1 MQQDDL
7 KLTILKSLNDIQEI
21 VNKYKQNELSVIHK
35 INNYNDF
42 KELFES
48 DISEEDYFA
57 IKELID
63 LLDYQN
69 LETKLN
75 KLENIVV
82 EWKEKCEKNWNSYN
96 INFKNHLKNKFNNIL
111 NSLNRINP
119 YISKTDSYELCIK
132 RYINFCDNILKINT
146 NKDVLE
152 PFSMDAK
159 KYVIFGKNGAGKT
172 RLLKHIKED
181 CFNSNSFIALS
192 DREIRFGRLNALNMD
207 YKSNFTLNNIF
218 ENTYFAYPNDVL
230 SLFFKDRMIKELQ
243 KDETTVSDGQGN
255 RNALIYDKLL
265 KIYDSLGLDRKI
277 YFDTDTAKI
286 MLYNDE
292 MNIKPYYVESGSD
305 GEKSII
311 QLIMFILLCPENSFV
326 FIDEPENHFNTALLN
341 ELFNILENE
350 RNDIIFIY
358 CTHNID
364 FIELRLDA
372 KLIYLEKFDGNE
384 WVYNEF
390 DSFEEISIENIINI
404 VGTKKNILFIESEK
418 EKLDYKLYYSLF
430 DNYKVIPVSS
440 CENVINNC
448 KMLNSQNYLN
458 LNREARGIIDND
470 FRTENE
476 INKLKNENKIF
487 TLIYSEIENMLL
499 SPCIL
504 DYICEKYNLNGNI
517 DKFKKTVIKLARDT
531 KEVIIND
538 YINKSYYK
546 YQKTSKIN
554 FNDDINNIRSQIDN
568 MNNSN
573 KNDFIA
579 QLEIFKN
586 DLETTLNSE
595 NYDNIVKK
603 YPNKSFFSC
612 LNTLGIN
619 KDLYLKWVINSI
631 STDIEFKEKINREL
645 FDNFF

>member
-75 KLENIVV
+75 ELENIVV

-152 PFSMDAK
+152 PFSMDTK

-207 YKSNFTLNNIF
+207 YKSNFNLNNIF

-230 SLFFKDRMIKELQ
+230 SLFFKDRMVKELQ

-470 FRTENE
+470 FMV
-476 INKLKNENKIF
+476 L
-487 TLIYSEIENMLL
+487 
-499 SPCIL
+499 
-504 DYICEKYNLNGNI
+504 
-517 DKFKKTVIKLARDT
+517 V
-531 KEVIIND
+531 
-538 YINKSYYK
+538 
-546 YQKTSKIN
+546 
-554 FNDDINNIRSQIDN
+554 
-568 MNNSN
+568 
-573 KNDFIA
+573 
-579 QLEIFKN
+579 
-586 DLETTLNSE
+586 
-595 NYDNIVKK
+595 
-603 YPNKSFFSC
+603 
-612 LNTLGIN
+612 
-619 KDLYLKWVINSI
+619 
-631 STDIEFKEKINREL
+631 
-645 FDNFF
+645 